1 MKTIFQIYIPT
12 GKLKF
17 QIIPT
22 LTLIASISL
31 TNFNC
36 TPSETT
42 QTHKRTGVRTIEQ
55 VLEESTPRLMLIPGV
70 VGTAIGE
77 CEDEPCIK
85 VFVSF
90 YTEELELK
98 IPKSIEE
105 FVVEIEEVG
114 DIRPL

>member
-1 MKTIFQIYIPT
+1 MKPILQIYISI
-12 GKLKF
+12 GKVIF
-17 QIIPT
+17 QKIST

-36 TPSETT
+36 TLSETI
-42 QTHKRTGVRTIEQ
+42 QTRQSRRVRTIEQ
-55 VLEESTPRLMLIPGV
+55 VLEESTSRLMLIPGV

-85 VFVSF
+85 VLVDF
-90 YTEELELK
+90 YTEELDLA
-98 IPKSIEE
+98 IPNSIDD
-105 FVVEIEEVG
+105 FIVEIEEVG